1 DLARMPPAPADRD
14 DVLHALERE
23 AGIARLAYYLDAS
36 GVDRSDR
43 ALASLADDLVERL
56 NALVIVGA
64 PGRYPSA
71 ASMPVAAVA
80 KPDAQQSRELWRA
93 NMPGSDA
100 VDADID
106 RLVQQFDLGPT
117 EIERCVRAA
126 REDARLALGTDA
138 PPSFAQLWRACREDA
153 GRA

>member
-1 DLARMPPAPADRD
+1 
-14 DVLHALERE
+14 
-23 AGIARLAYYLDAS
+23 
-36 GVDRSDR
+36 
-43 ALASLADDLVERL
+43 
-56 NALVIVGA
+56 
-64 PGRYPSA
+64 
-71 ASMPVAAVA
+71 
-80 KPDAQQSRELWRA
+80 SRELWRA

-100 VDADID
+100 ADADID

-153 GRA
+153 GRAVDALGQRIASCYGWDDLVLPPEVMLRLR